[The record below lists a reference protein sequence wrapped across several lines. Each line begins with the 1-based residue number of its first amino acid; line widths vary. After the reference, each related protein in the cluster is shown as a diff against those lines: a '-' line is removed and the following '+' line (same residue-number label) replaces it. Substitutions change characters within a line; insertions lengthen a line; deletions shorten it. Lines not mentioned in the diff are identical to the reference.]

1 MSYRLPLSPFL
12 VLSILL
18 AACGGGGGG
27 SGGGNGSSTD
37 SIAPSSRYAQQCA
50 PDNPYRADAQSTP
63 SIGSLATEKQWIR
76 SYFNEAYLWYDAV
89 PTVNAASSAYVGS
102 LTSYDGNGV
111 PMPLSNY
118 FQALKTTTTSASGS
132 KVDKFSFAY
141 PTAAWNAL
149 SQSGTEAGYGIEW
162 MRYRSA
168 TPRSWRVAMVQPGS
182 PAATAGIQRGDTLV
196 SVDGVDFVTDSTAN
210 GVTVITDGIF
220 PRAGAQ
226 HTLVLSRTG
235 TGNQTHVLTASSSV
249 AIDPVP
255 LVTTFTSGANN
266 IGYMVFTDH
275 IVPSEQKLIDA
286 VTTLKNAAITD
297 LVLDLRYNGGGYL
310 YIASEVAYMIA
321 GANQVS
327 GKVFDRTVYN
337 AKRTAENYSTP
348 FYSTAC
354 ILNSNYR
361 CTSSQPLPTL
371 NLRRV
376 FVLTQRDTC
385 SASEAI
391 INGLAGADVQVIQ
404 IGTTTCGKPYGFTAQ
419 DNCGI
424 SYFPIEFKGVN
435 NKGFGDYTDGFSPV
449 QTGASGTSL
458 LGCTATDDLEHAL
471 GDLSETMLHT
481 VLYRIENGNCP
492 AGGTIF
498 AQENGKGSAVGSL
511 LLPEV
516 RRNRIMLPA
525 GRDR

>member
-1 MSYRLPLSPFL
+1 MSYRLLPALFVAFSP
-12 VLSILL
+12 LL
-18 AACGGGGGG
+18 ASCGGEENGGGGDASIG
-27 SGGGNGSSTD
+27 

-50 PDNPYRADAQSTP
+50 PDNPYSADALATP

-89 PTVNAASSAYVGS
+89 PAINAASSPYVGS

-118 FQALKTTTTSASGS
+118 FQALKTTAATASGS

-162 MRYRSA
+162 MRYQST
-168 TPRSWRVAMVQPGS
+168 TPRSWRVATVQPGS
-182 PAATAGIQRGDTLV
+182 PAASAGIQRGDTLV
-196 SVDGVDFVTDSTAN
+196 SVDGVDFVTDRSTSGLN
-210 GVTVITDGIF
+210 VLNEGLF
-220 PRAGAQ
+220 PSSGAQ
-226 HTLVLSRTG
+226 HTFVLSRTG
-235 TGNQTHVLTASSSV
+235 NGNLSYVLTASSSV

-255 LVTTFTSGANN
+255 LVTAFTRGANK

-321 GANQVS
+321 GANQVG

-337 AKRTAENYSTP
+337 AKRTAENNSTP

-354 ILNSNYR
+354 ILGSNNR

-404 IGTTTCGKPYGFTAQ
+404 IGATTCGKPYGFTAQ

-449 QTGASGTSL
+449 QAGASGTNL

-481 VLYRIENGNCP
+481 VLYRIENGSCP
-492 AGGTIF
+492 SGVSIF
-498 AQENGKGSAVGSL
+498 AQDSGRGSAVGSL